1 MSETVLYQN
10 SPPMFRNNPIGFIS
24 CVALCAVG
32 VGFLFLVIWYA
43 KCKSEKLIITNE
55 KILYESGILSKARDE
70 VRLTSIRS
78 TRVTQSFFQR
88 ILGTGNIEVF
98 TAGDQPEITLLGF
111 PNPNDIRGYC
121 N

>member
-1 MSETVLYQN
+1 
-10 SPPMFRNNPIGFIS
+10 MFRNNPIGFII
-24 CVALCAVG
+24 CVALCGFG

-43 KCKSEKLIITNE
+43 RCKSETLTITNE
-55 KILYESGILSKARDE
+55 KILYERGILSKERDE
-70 VRLTSIRS
+70 LRLTSIRS

-88 ILGTGNIEVF
+88 MLGTGNIEVF
-98 TAGDQPEITLLGF
+98 TAGDQAEIVLLGF